1 MRKIPEQENLM
12 IKVRVYILWEN
23 ARVYNREGNNH
34 GAEVSVGMEGGEDP
48 NKEHCRLKMCS
59 LKNRI
64 KPLRSAEV
72 QVRGRAAVYELSVKD
87 MRKH

>member
-48 NKEHCRLKMCS
+48 NKEHFRLKILMK
-59 LKNRI
+59 KNDEEEF
-64 KPLRSAEV
+64 A
-72 QVRGRAAVYELSVKD
+72 
-87 MRKH
+87 

>member
-34 GAEVSVGMEGGEDP
+34 GAEVGVGMEVGEDP
-48 NKEHCRLKMCS
+48 NKEHFRLKMCS

-64 KPLRSAEV
+64 KIAKNTGIRVEETKLEKMLR
-72 QVRGRAAVYELSVKD
+72 Q
-87 MRKH
+87 

>member
-34 GAEVSVGMEGGEDP
+34 GAEVGVGMEGGEDP
-48 NKEHCRLKMCS
+48 NKEHFRLKKCS

-64 KPLRSAEV
+64 KTLRS
-72 QVRGRAAVYELSVKD
+72 KD
-87 MRKH
+87 IKN

>member
-34 GAEVSVGMEGGEDP
+34 GAEVSVRMEGGEDP
-48 NKEHCRLKMCS
+48 NKEHL
-59 LKNRI
+59 
-64 KPLRSAEV
+64 
-72 QVRGRAAVYELSVKD
+72 D
-87 MRKH
+87 

>member
-12 IKVRVYILWEN
+12 IKVRVYILWED

-48 NKEHCRLKMCS
+48 NKEHFRLKKCS
-59 LKNRI
+59 LKNQI
-64 KPLRSAEV
+64 KP
-72 QVRGRAAVYELSVKD
+72 
-87 MRKH
+87 